1 MFEFD
6 AVVDHSSQLSKAL
19 TREGMLV
26 LDAYSTMQQIVII
39 SFLVTLIP
47 VY

>member
-26 LDAYSTMQQIVII
+26 WMHTAQCSK
-39 SFLVTLIP
+39 
-47 VY
+47 